1 MGYRTRACIAILAV
15 VGLLAFQHTT
25 VLLEELTTISFL
37 PPWPLFTAA
46 TAGLTLTERSFA
58 AVAPPGAQILR
69 LATAYVSSASL
80 TASVQLGVWD
90 ALAAALP
97 HPLSSRH
104 LAAAIAVPDH
114 IALAKLMTLL
124 AQHGMVE
131 RIPGDG
137 SGEDDAWALNHVSRL
152 LVSSHPSSL
161 APAVALLGGPEHT
174 APMHDLAAVMRRGA
188 APGGFAG
195 SHAGKSLWE
204 YLAERP
210 ERERVFDDAMQA
222 IEATE
227 KGAGVILDRGS
238 VIGAVRTEWSTSATL
253 AAYQRA
259 GRVSFELGDVFSE
272 ELALG
277 PVAAAAGRAGDRVAV
292 VLKHILHDW
301 NATAAA
307 AIVANVARA
316 LPPGG
321 ELVLIGR
328 VLEPVGCTAC
338 PCWPGP
344 APH

>member
-1 MGYRTRACIAILAV
+1 MPTTATTQPRMGYRTRACIAILAV

-25 VLLEELTTISFL
+25 VMLEELTTISFL

-227 KGAGVILDRGS
+227 KGAVLADGGLGVYDVVVDVGSGRG
-238 VIGAVRTEWSTSATL
+238 G
-253 AAYQRA
+253 A
-259 GRVSFELGDVFSE
+259 GRGI
-272 ELALG
+272 G
-277 PVAAAAGRAGDRVAV
+277 PS
-292 VLKHILHDW
+292 
-301 NATAAA
+301 
-307 AIVANVARA
+307 VARFDQTHFSKA
-316 LPPGG
+316 EIEHGARRLAD
-321 ELVLIGR
+321 VLAQLRAHQHDDGFVRVSRAHGR
-328 VLEPVGCTAC
+328 PL
-338 PCWPGP
+338 P
-344 APH
+344 APYWQTLRNRALR